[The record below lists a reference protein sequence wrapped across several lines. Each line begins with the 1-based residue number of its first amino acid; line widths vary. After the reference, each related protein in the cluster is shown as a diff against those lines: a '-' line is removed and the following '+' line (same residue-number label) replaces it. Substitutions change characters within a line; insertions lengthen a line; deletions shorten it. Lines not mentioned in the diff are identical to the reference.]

1 MYANHMSVNIVSII
15 QREFLMVQWLRLH
28 ASSAGGMGLI
38 PGRGSSTCLSMQQ
51 KSFFLIKK
59 ICIAALR

>member
-15 QREFLMVQWLRLH
+15 QQEFLMVQWLRLH

-38 PGRGSSTCLSMQQ
+38 HGQGTKIPRALWSG
-51 KSFFLIKK
+51 KKKKFFF
-59 ICIAALR
+59 